1 MEEQH
6 ALKSTPKD
14 VFLHLFGIVTF
25 YLSIVSFINLYI
37 QYIDFLYPDT
47 LTFYY
52 NNIAQAVR
60 VFTSMLIISWP
71 FYLLTAW
78 ILAKDV
84 KENKAKREIKIRK
97 WLLYLTLFVSAL
109 TIIIDLIMFVYR
121 FLDGDLTIKF
131 FLKVLVV
138 LVVAGLVFS
147 YYLWD
152 LKKEEAN
159 KKLNLIFAYLT
170 AALVI
175 LSVVLGFFIIGT
187 PAKQRA
193 YRFDEQ
199 RVQNLQIIQD
209 RVVNYWQLKQALP
222 ENLSL
227 LEDSISGFKVPTD
240 PDTQATYEYKITG
253 DLAFELCADF
263 KTVST
268 DQNASLKASSYA
280 EFGGDFQQ
288 NWDHQ
293 AERTC
298 FSRTIDPELY
308 KPEIQVKEVIK

>member
-47 LTFYY
+47 LNLFYT
-52 NNIAQAVR
+52 NITNSVKI
-60 VFTSMLIISWP
+60 FTSMLIIAWP

-84 KENKAKREIKIRK
+84 KANKEKKEIKIRK
-97 WLLYLTLFVSAL
+97 WLLYLTLFISAV
-109 TIIIDLIMFVYR
+109 TIIVDLITFVYHL
-121 FLDGDLTIKF
+121 LDGDLSIKF

-152 LKKEEAN
+152 LKKEETN

-175 LSVVLGFFIIGT
+175 LSVALGFFIIGT

-193 YRFDEQ
+193 YHADEQ
-199 RVQNLQIIQD
+199 RIQNLQIIQD

-222 ENLSL
+222 ENLNL

-268 DQNASLKASSYA
+268 NQNASLKAASYA

>member
-1 MEEQH
+1 MEEQN

-60 VFTSMLIISWP
+60 VFTSMLIIAWP

-84 KENKAKREIKIRK
+84 KDNKAKREIKIRK
-97 WLLYLTLFVSAL
+97 WLLYLTLFVSAV
-109 TIIIDLIMFVYR
+109 TIIVDLIMFVYR
-121 FLDGDLTIKF
+121 FLDGDLSIKF
-131 FLKVLVV
+131 FFKVLVV
-138 LVVAGLVFS
+138 LVVAALVFS

-152 LKKEEAN
+152 LKREEAN
-159 KKLNLIFAYLT
+159 KKLNQIFAYLT
-170 AALVI
+170 AALV
-175 LSVVLGFFIIGT
+175 LASVILGFFIIGS
-187 PAKQRA
+187 PAQQRS

-199 RVQNLQIIQD
+199 RVQNLQTIQYQ
-209 RVVNYWQLKQALP
+209 VLNYWQQKQALP

-227 LEDSISGFKVPTD
+227 LEDSISGFKVPSD
-240 PDTQATYEYKITG
+240 PDTKASYEYKITG
-253 DLAFELCADF
+253 DLTFELCTDF

-268 DQNASLKASSYA
+268 DQNASLKAANYA

-288 NWDHQ
+288 NWTHQ
-293 AERTC
+293 AEKTC

-308 KPEIQVKEVIK
+308 KPQVQVKEVIR

>member
-1 MEEQH
+1 MEEQN

-37 QYIDFLYPDT
+37 QYIDFLYPDA

-52 NNIAQAVR
+52 NSIAQSVR
-60 VFTSMLIISWP
+60 VFTAMLIIAWP
-71 FYLLTAW
+71 FYLSTAW

-97 WLLYLTLFVSAL
+97 WLLYLTLFISAV
-109 TIIIDLIMFVYR
+109 TIIVDLIMFVYR
-121 FLDGDLTIKF
+121 FLDGDLSIQF
-131 FLKVLVV
+131 FFKVLVV
-138 LVVAGLVFS
+138 LIVAALVFS

-159 KKLNLIFAYLT
+159 KKLNQIFAYLT
-170 AALVI
+170 AILV
-175 LSVVLGFFIIGT
+175 LASVILGFFIIGT

-199 RVQNLQIIQD
+199 RIQNLQIIQ
-209 RVVNYWQLKQALP
+209 NEILKYWQQKQALP

-240 PDTQATYEYKITG
+240 PDTQVTYEYKITNP
-253 DLAFELCADF
+253 LAFDLCADF
-263 KTVST
+263 KTVSNN
-268 DQNASLKASSYA
+268 QNNFKNGAMYEVPS
-280 EFGGDFQQ
+280 GDFQQ
-288 NWDHQ
+288 NWNHQ

-308 KPEIQVKEVIK
+308 KPVLKQ

>member
-1 MEEQH
+1 MEEQN
-6 ALKSTPKD
+6 ALRSTPKD

-52 NNIAQAVR
+52 NSIAQAVR

-84 KENKAKREIKIRK
+84 KANKEKREIKIRK
-97 WLLYLTLFVSAL
+97 WLLYLTLFVSAV
-109 TIIIDLIMFVYR
+109 TIIVDLIMFVYR
-121 FLDGDLTIKF
+121 FLDGDLSIKF

-152 LKKEEAN
+152 LKREEAN
-159 KKLNLIFAYLT
+159 KKLNQIFAYLT

-175 LSVVLGFFIIGT
+175 ASVALGFFIIGT

-199 RVQNLQIIQD
+199 RIQNLQTIQYE
-209 RVVNYWQLKQALP
+209 VLNYWQQKQALP
-222 ENLSL
+222 ENLGL
-227 LEDSISGFKVPTD
+227 LEDSISGFKVPND
-240 PDTQATYEYKITG
+240 PDTKVSYEYKITG
-253 DLAFELCADF
+253 DLAFDLCADF
-263 KTVST
+263 KTTADKQS
-268 DQNASLKASSYA
+268 NMKNSGSYA
-280 EFGGDFQQ
+280 VPMTDFQQ
-288 NWDHQ
+288 NWDHK

-308 KPEIQVKEVIK
+308 KPVLKD

>member
-52 NNIAQAVR
+52 NSIAQAVR
-60 VFTSMLIISWP
+60 VFTSMLIIAWP

-84 KENKAKREIKIRK
+84 KTNKAKREIKIRK
-97 WLLYLTLFVSAL
+97 WLLYLTLFVSAV

-121 FLDGDLTIKF
+121 FLDGDLSIKF
-131 FLKVLVV
+131 FFKVLVV

-152 LKKEEAN
+152 LKREEAN
-159 KKLNLIFAYLT
+159 KKLNQIFAWAT
-170 AALVI
+170 AILVI
-175 LSVVLGFFIIGT
+175 ASVALGFFIIGT
-187 PAKQRA
+187 PTKQRA

-199 RVQNLQIIQD
+199 RIQNLQTIQNE
-209 RVVNYWQLKQALP
+209 VLNYWQQKQTLP
-222 ENLSL
+222 NQLTA
-227 LEDSISGFKVPTD
+227 LEDSISGFKVPVD
-240 PDTQATYEYKITG
+240 PDTKAVYEYKITG
-253 DLAFELCADF
+253 DLAFDLCADF
-263 KTVST
+263 KTVSN
-268 DQNASLKASSYA
+268 NANNIYKGDMYA
-280 EFGGDFQQ
+280 MPNGDFQQ
-288 NWDHQ
+288 NWGHQ

-308 KPEIQVKEVIK
+308 KPVLKQ

>member
-1 MEEQH
+1 MEQTT
-6 ALKSTPKD
+6 LKSTPKD

-37 QYIDFLYPDT
+37 QYIDFLYPDA

-52 NNIAQAVR
+52 NSIAQAVR
-60 VFTSMLIISWP
+60 VFTSMLIIAWP

-84 KENKAKREIKIRK
+84 SLNKEKREIKIRK
-97 WLLYLTLFVSAL
+97 WLLYLTLFVSAV

-121 FLDGDLTIKF
+121 FLDGDLSIKF
-131 FLKVLVV
+131 FFKVLVV
-138 LVVAGLVFS
+138 LLVAGLVFS

-152 LKKEEAN
+152 LKREEAN
-159 KKLNLIFAYLT
+159 KKLNQIFAWVT
-170 AALVI
+170 AILVI
-175 LSVVLGFFIIGT
+175 ASVALGFFIIGT
-187 PAKQRA
+187 PTKQRA

-199 RVQNLQIIQD
+199 RIQNLQTIQNE
-209 RVVNYWQLKQALP
+209 VLNYWQQKQTLP
-222 ENLSL
+222 NQLSA

-240 PDTQATYEYKITG
+240 PDTKAIYEYKVTG

-263 KTVST
+263 KTISNA
-268 DQNASLKASSYA
+268 QNDRINNDMYMV
-280 EFGGDFQQ
+280 DFQQ
-288 NWDHQ
+288 NWDHK
-293 AERTC
+293 AEKTC

-308 KPEIQVKEVIK
+308 KPILKQ